1 MYDNDFT
8 LHFTSAPCKRY
19 NVMMKRNLLLSMT
32 SILFFFGAQA
42 NISAAAVVMT
52 GELKGTLTNAI
63 TEIEEKKVLLLLNNF
78 CGDAWCEGTYDIQFK
93 SIQFDP
99 SDKAYVLAAATTADS
114 SDESTAT
121 SIPFHCEIADA
132 QIIVD
137 TLKSAGDEELY
148 QAERR
153 LFQIISGCI
162 DTALYVKQ

>member
-1 MYDNDFT
+1 
-8 LHFTSAPCKRY
+8 
-19 NVMMKRNLLLSMT
+19 MT
-32 SILFFFGAQA
+32 GIFFFFGAQA
-42 NISAAAVVMT
+42 NISAATTRMSDQQT
-52 GELKGTLTNAI
+52 ETLTNTI

-99 SDKAYVLAAATTADS
+99 YHKAYVLAAATTADS

-121 SIPFHCEIADA
+121 AIPFHCEIADA

-137 TLKSAGDEELY
+137 TLQSADGDELY

-153 LFQIISGCI
+153 LFQIISSCI
-162 DTALYVKQ
+162 DTALYGKP